1 MRAFFAAL
9 LLTLAACQA
18 QATVDTYTF
27 DTPQQEAQFKELI
40 AELRCPKCQNQNL
53 ADSDAA
59 LAKDLKDKV
68 YQMTMAGQSR
78 EQIISYMKARYG
90 DFVHYRPPLRLD
102 TLLLWFGPVLVL
114 LVGLVVIVRR
124 AKASQQQA
132 DSLAEDEQAR
142 LAALLEEE
150 EKRR

>member
-1 MRAFFAAL
+1 MRAFFLAL
-9 LLTLAACQA
+9 MLVVASA

-27 DTPQQEAQFKELI
+27 DTAAQEAQFKELI

-68 YQMTMAGQSR
+68 YQMTMDGQSR
-78 EQIISYMKARYG
+78 DQIISYMKARYG
-90 DFVHYRPPLRLD
+90 DFVHYQPPLRLD

-114 LVGLVVIVRR
+114 LVGLVMIIRR
-124 AKASQQQA
+124 AKTSQGA
-132 DSLAEDEQAR
+132 TERLAEDEQAR